1 MHDEHEN
8 NCPAHKAAKVA
19 MRVFART
26 LEKAGVPKHIQEQA
40 VDKLFNDV
48 DVIAHNAIRA
58 AEEERGARAKMN

>member
-40 VDKLFNDV
+40 VEKLIDDV
-48 DVIAHNAIRA
+48 DVIAHNAIWA
-58 AEEERGARAKMN
+58 AEDEREARMKMN